1 MSSNNS
7 LFNFKGSMHIF
18 CTLFYSMCTINT
30 DSVLNNINI
39 KISKV
44 TKSIGSGY
52 CNYYNK
58 YLA

>member
-1 MSSNNS
+1 
-7 LFNFKGSMHIF
+7 
-18 CTLFYSMCTINT
+18 MCTINT

-58 YLA
+58 YVVCTCETGLWNKVLSTFF